1 MKENSDEMYYVIT
14 DINKFVLETRKIV
27 FGGFGQDID
36 KENIDNF
43 ISELTDTDIEDLDN
57 TLSQEECIA
66 IIHTHIKP
74 RKTKSGKTKYLMSDN
89 VFTTIIEDF
98 NSRLI
103 SNLLQQLV
111 SKGLIESSY
120 SVEDNDFIFWLKE
133 DHEDETS

>member
-66 IIHTHIKP
+66 IIHTHIKH

-89 VFTTIIEDF
+89 VFTTII
-98 NSRLI
+98 
-103 SNLLQQLV
+103 
-111 SKGLIESSY
+111 
-120 SVEDNDFIFWLKE
+120 
-133 DHEDETS
+133 

>member
-74 RKTKSGKTKYLMSDN
+74 RKTKSGKTKCLMSDN